1 VPTRVLAAST
11 VCFEQVASMAVVVV
25 SAWRGRHRPM
35 CGDILVTYRAAVASS
50 GRKQACT
57 PRTTLAQP
65 THNPRTTP
73 AKRRQHAS
81 KTQAERKQ
89 NASKSPVKR
98 THKESLA
105 PLKDVHGR
113 LQTAQRDVPPAAIE
127 VTSAR
132 GEEQA
137 LARTSLPRD
146 LTGILEQAKRPE
158 VTERKS
164 LAPVLSRV
172 HATPH

>member
-1 VPTRVLAAST
+1 VLAAST

-35 CGDILVTYRAAVASS
+35 CGDILVTYRGGRRLFPPQAGVHAA
-50 GRKQACT
+50 
-57 PRTTLAQP
+57 
-65 THNPRTTP
+65 HNPRTTLTQRP
-73 AKRRQHAS
+73 QNAGNMQAKR
-81 KTQAERKQ
+81 KK